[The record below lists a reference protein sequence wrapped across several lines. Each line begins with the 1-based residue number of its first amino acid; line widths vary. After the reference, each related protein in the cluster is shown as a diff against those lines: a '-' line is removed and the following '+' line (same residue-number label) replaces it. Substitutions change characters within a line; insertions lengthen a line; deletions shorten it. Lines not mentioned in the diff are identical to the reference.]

1 MALPCS
7 NVDTTPIGLLRC
19 SYAIELFPH
28 AIKVCLLW
36 ASTCAK
42 NVVSKWQYDI
52 EVFVRISV
60 MEPVILGKKLVSRP
74 VFEHSLLR
82 LVHLQVDF
90 VPNPMVESHD
100 THKHERASRVL
111 HQISASG
118 MVTGRDFM
126 GALRTVK
133 RIS

>member
-100 THKHERASRVL
+100 THKHERARPPDQRQRNGDGKRL
-111 HQISASG
+111 H
-118 MVTGRDFM
+118 GRF
-126 GALRTVK
+126 ANR
-133 RIS
+133 